1 MTGELE
7 PDGTVT
13 GINVTPLVDI
23 MLVLLIVFMVT
34 AHFVQESA
42 LKISLPKAAAA
53 DASPTAALMLS
64 VDRGGSLRLADE
76 ALDLPA
82 VKARLTPLA
91 KADPG
96 IRVTVAADE
105 ELPYKAVVAV
115 LDAVKE
121 AGVTRVALAAQR

>member
-7 PDGTVT
+7 SDGTVT

-42 LKISLPKAAAA
+42 LKISLPKAAAS

-64 VDRGGSLRLADE
+64 VDRSGSLRLADE